1 MHFYTDIFVEEPFF
15 HQMALELNGTR
26 VPNRNGR
33 CAYEVRC
40 PKCGRRKSRLMHSKG
55 QWLFGCPVDGC
66 KWGCN
71 LHQLIR
77 DYGSDALVEKWN
89 SARLRDDWLPIKNR
103 RKPGAKKN
111 FKKDQV
117 STPIKGLAN
126 DLDRLSIR
134 AHLEGYREQFER

>member
-1 MHFYTDIFVEEPFF
+1 MQFYTDIHIEEPFF

-33 CAYEVRC
+33 CAYEVKCPRC
-40 PKCGRRKSRLMHSKG
+40 GKKKSRMIMGSKN

-77 DYGSDALVEKWN
+77 DYGSEQIIERWN
-89 SARLRDDWLPIKNR
+89 SARCRDDWYPIKNR
-103 RKPGAKKN
+103 RKPGPKKN
-111 FKKDQV
+111 FKKHQV
-117 STPIKGLAN
+117 RTPIPGLSN
-126 DLDRLSIR
+126 DLDLLRIR
-134 AHLEGYREQFER
+134 GQLEGQEDHP